1 MDLYHKPISL
11 SIVTSLWCYL
21 RFIRDKYCN
30 AAGRS
35 INVGKFF
42 CFLVLKDTDTS
53 TLSRIVPHGVTGEAG
68 SSPDGDSNNKAT
80 KRKKAADQMKSAIQ
94 DTMTPLLGALGNKH
108 QKSKEEVE
116 STIALNTAKAA
127 AEMAGAE
134 EKKAAAKEREAAAK
148 ERESNALLLSSRVE
162 LEREDSKCKKFR
174 EALQGDV
181 LSSESKEKI
190 EAAYVAHL
198 LASNSQS

>member
-11 SIVTSLWCYL
+11 SIVTSLWCSL

-127 AEMAGAE
+127 AEMA
-134 EKKAAAKEREAAAK
+134 AAK

-162 LEREDSKCKKFR
+162 IEREDSKCKKFR

>member
-11 SIVTSLWCYL
+11 SIVTSLWCSL

-42 CFLVLKDTDTS
+42 CFLVLKDKNTS

-68 SSPDGDSNNKAT
+68 YSPDGDSNYKAT
-80 KRKKAADQMKSAIQ
+80 KRKKAADQMKSAIE

-127 AEMAGAE
+127 AEMA
-134 EKKAAAKEREAAAK
+134 AAK

-162 LEREDSKCKKFR
+162 IEREDSKCKKFR
-174 EALQGDV
+174 EALQGDL

>member
-1 MDLYHKPISL
+1 M
-11 SIVTSLWCYL
+11 TSLRCYL
-21 RFIRDKYCN
+21 RFIRDNYCK
-30 AAGRS
+30 AAGRF

-42 CFLVLKDTDTS
+42 CYLVLKDKNTS
-53 TLSRIVPHGVTGEAG
+53 TLSRIVHHGVTGEAG
-68 SSPDGDSNNKAT
+68 YSPDGDSNYKAT
-80 KRKKAADQMKSAIQ
+80 KRKKAADQMKSAIEG
-94 DTMTPLLGALGNKH
+94 TMTPLLGALGNKH

-134 EKKAAAKEREAAAK
+134 EKKAAAK